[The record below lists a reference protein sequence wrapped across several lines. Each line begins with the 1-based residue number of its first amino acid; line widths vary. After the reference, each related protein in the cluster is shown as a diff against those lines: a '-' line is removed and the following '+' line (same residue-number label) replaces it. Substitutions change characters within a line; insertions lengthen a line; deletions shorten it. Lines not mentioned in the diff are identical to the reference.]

1 MTVTAMA
8 AEILIADADPTTADL
23 LTQLVLEIRPNTHV
37 HRRSD
42 GDSALHLSQ
51 QKALTLIIADSDL
64 PGLDGLELLRQ
75 LRRRP
80 TTAEQAYV
88 LLSSR
93 LDAASVRAA
102 IPLKPSA
109 YLAKPINRV
118 QLRKRLSDILTQAVA
133 ATSSN
138 AAPPPLSNLNDYLRD
153 ARNDGLG
160 APLLDAVRDAV
171 QQCVR
176 SDKPDLRELEQS
188 YGRDPQITA
197 CLIAAANSAAHHQG
211 TPCQTLAQA
220 LPRLGHGRALNLVL
234 GLAVQRNTQLTDPR
248 LAELAQITWHAAQQA
263 AELAHWLGLR
273 LRVDAELCYTA
284 GLLHNIGE
292 LALLRSVQTWLDAG
306 GALSDEQLQQHFMQS
321 SASFGSA
328 LRIHWRLPLGLR
340 EPIAGFYHLGS
351 GVFSREALLLNL
363 AGCVLRLACEQPL
376 SELQDERCVRLLR
389 LPGNLLEDIPRPHH
403 EAAALA

>member
-1 MTVTAMA
+1 MTVTAMPT
-8 AEILIADADPTTADL
+8 EILIAEADPSTADL
-23 LTQLVLEIRPNTHV
+23 LTQLVLEIRPDAQV

-42 GDSALHLSQ
+42 GAAALALSQ

-75 LRRRP
+75 LRRLP
-80 TTAEQAYV
+80 ATAELAYV

-93 LDAASVRAA
+93 LDATSVRAA

-109 YLAKPINRV
+109 YLAKPINSG
-118 QLRKRLSDILTQAVA
+118 QLRKRLRAILDLAIASASHSA
-133 ATSSN
+133 AAINLSS
-138 AAPPPLSNLNDYLRD
+138 LDDYLRD

-160 APLLDAVRDAV
+160 APLLDAVREAV
-171 QQCVR
+171 QQCVN
-176 SDKPDLRELEQS
+176 SEKPDLRELEQT

-234 GLAVQRNTQLTDPR
+234 GLAVQRNTQLSEQR
-248 LAELAQITWHAAQQA
+248 LADLAQSTWQAAQQA

-292 LALLRSVQTWLDAG
+292 LALLRSMQAWLDAG
-306 GALSDEQLQQHFMQS
+306 GGLSDEQLQQHFSQS
-321 SASFGSA
+321 AASFGSA

-340 EPIAGFYHLGS
+340 EPIAGFYQLGS

-363 AGCVLRLACEQPL
+363 TGCVLRLPHEQPL

-389 LPGNLLEDIPRPHH
+389 LPGNLLEDIPRPTS
-403 EAAALA
+403 EAAALV